1 MLLGFWIVGGVSG
14 FCWKRK
20 SLSEMERSI
29 GRLLVTMVASS
40 KFPPPEHCSRPR
52 ELSLCVAD
60 AAGVGYY
67 PGPGDL
73 CMFSLPFSLSLSC
86 ALSQAHHPHPLRPP
100 TRILL
105 RTGLT
110 PDCTICKSWLVTTLA
125 KQLLINTGQS
135 NVPFLL
141 RDSGY
146 AQSSRRVPS
155 CQGRSGHCSS
165 ISAPLYR
172 VHHLASWAGVKL
184 PPCWC

>member
-40 KFPPPEHCSRPR
+40 KFPPPNTVPGPGS
-52 ELSLCVAD
+52 SLCVWRML
-60 AAGVGYY
+60 
-67 PGPGDL
+67 PGSGTTPDL
-73 CMFSLPFSLSLSC
+73 GICVCSRSRSLSLSC